1 MHSDSVNPA
10 GKAPFPEQTGDFK
23 RVADIKLE
31 FADVRLVKWISQKTG
46 LKVVWA
52 DVEGVP
58 PQQPQKVSDEPS
70 VNHALILA
78 GPLVQGYFSV
88 ITEIFDDSGRP
99 HTLEHLIF
107 MGSEQYPYKGVLDT
121 VANRSFA
128 NGTNAWTDT
137 TNTTYTIGTAGE
149 EGFLSITPVYLD
161 HVLYPTMTQAA
172 FVTEVH
178 NINGKGEDSG
188 VVYSEMQGRENGSG
202 DLMQLRL
209 QRTLYSKKNALRSET
224 GGMMEALRVLKVEEI
239 RQYHASSYVPHNLTL
254 IVIGRSLDPIKLLQT
269 LESQTV
275 PTIVAHK
282 QDNGPHPSGWKR
294 PFVESSTAE
303 HPPRLPESLTET
315 VQFPEK
321 DESTG
326 ELMMSWI
333 GVPANDYV
341 TDLALDMMGYYLTE
355 SAVSPL
361 YKEFVEIDEPS
372 CTDISFYGSTEN
384 PTIITAYL
392 SSVPAEL
399 LSTLP
404 EQFKTAL
411 KRIVNDGIDMERMK
425 SVLER
430 KKLQLLDGIETDP
443 ADMLSTSILADVLF
457 GAEDASDLEPSHMAL
472 SHYRELEG
480 WTADKWAQLLNKY
493 VADAPSVTIIGQ
505 PSAALADKL
514 EREEKAR
521 ISANKVRYGEEGL
534 AKLAKEIEDAQA
546 ENDKEIPSQV
556 ISQFKVP
563 DVKGIQWINVESA
576 RSRGVAYEDGMPANE
591 VQEHV
596 DADGVDLPLF
606 VQFDHI
612 NSQFIEVSVVLFP
625 DEATS
630 QELRALL
637 SIYLD
642 SFFSL
647 PITREDGTELSYE
660 DVVRTLDAETLSY
673 TIDINSPL
681 QEGITLRIKVAKDK
695 YTTAISWI
703 RDLLY
708 NSKFSVDRLKVSTS
722 KAIQNLPSEKRDGA
736 DVSYATYRQMISGP
750 VSTNVALNLLNRVE
764 ILPVLARRLKE
775 EPQAVVGQFEEFRRG
790 FVNPKSM
797 RIQVK
802 GNVLNLEQ
810 PAKAWTTHFKHVDK
824 IEKRDLVPVK
834 LSSTVLGPLGQQ
846 PSKKIVVFGLS
857 SIESSFAYHVA
868 KGPDSWTHPDMPAL
882 TVARAVLN
890 AMEGFL
896 WKFIRGAGLAYGA
909 SISQDVESGLIY
921 YRVFKS
927 PDSHKAFVAARD
939 LLKQLVSGELKIDE
953 LTVESAKSSL
963 AYNTAAKESTI
974 SDAAA
979 ASFNNMLFG
988 LPQNHGRIALANTA
1002 NVTVDDIQRVIKT
1015 WIAPMFEPDTSIGAV
1030 SSGLAKMEDIASR
1043 FEQLGYEVERR
1054 TFDQDDDG
1062 SSEEESGSE
1071 GSGSESE

>member
-1 MHSDSVNPA
+1 MTTSNNNNNNMRLNASSSSGSQTA
-10 GKAPFPEQTGDFK
+10 AASFPEQTGDFK

-31 FADVRLVKWISQKTG
+31 FADVRLVKWISQTTG

-52 DVEGVP
+52 DVE
-58 PQQPQKVSDEPS
+58 
-70 VNHALILA
+70 

-209 QRTLYSKKNALRSET
+209 QRTLYGKKNALRSET

-239 RQYHASSYVPHNLTL
+239 RQYHASSYVPQNLTL
-254 IVIGRSLDPIKLLQT
+254 IVIGRALDPTKLLQT
-269 LESQTV
+269 LESQTL

-282 QDNGPHPSGWKR
+282 QNNGPRPAGWKR

-303 HPPRLPESLTET
+303 NPPHLTESKTET
-315 VQFPEK
+315 VKFPEK

-333 GVPANDYV
+333 GVSANDYV
-341 TDLALDMMGYYLTE
+341 TDLALEMMGQYLTD

-361 YKEFVEIDEPS
+361 YKQFVEIDDPA
-372 CTDISFYGSTEN
+372 CTDISFYSSTEN

-399 LSTLP
+399 LTTLP
-404 EQFKTAL
+404 DQFKTAL
-411 KRIVNDGIDMERMK
+411 KRIAGDGIDMQRMK

-430 KKLQLLDGIETDP
+430 KKLQLLDGVETDP
-443 ADMLSTSILADVLF
+443 AEMLSASILSDVLF
-457 GAEDASDLEPSHMAL
+457 GAEDASDLEPSHKAL

-480 WTADKWAQLLNKY
+480 WSAQQWAQLLSKY
-493 VADAPSVTIIGQ
+493 IANAPAITVVGQ
-505 PSAALADKL
+505 PSAELADKL
-514 EREEKAR
+514 EKEEKAR
-521 ISANKVRYGEEGL
+521 IAANVEKFGEKGL
-534 AKLAKEIEDAQA
+534 AKLAKEIEDAQS
-546 ENDKEIPSQV
+546 ENDKEIPSNV

-563 DVKGIQWINVESA
+563 DVKGIQWINVDSA
-576 RSRGVAYEDGMPANE
+576 RSRGVAFEDGLPEND
-591 VQEHV
+591 VQRHV
-596 DADGVDLPLF
+596 DADNVDLPLF

-612 NSQFIEVSVVLFP
+612 NSQFIEISVALFP
-625 DEATS
+625 DDGTS
-630 QELRALL
+630 QVLRSLL
-637 SIYLD
+637 PIYLD

-647 PITREDGTELSYE
+647 PVTRQDGTELSYE

-695 YTTAISWI
+695 YTTAIAWI
-703 RDLLY
+703 RDLLF

-722 KAIQNLPSEKRDGA
+722 KATQNLPSEKRDGS

-764 ILPVLARRLKE
+764 VLPKLARRLKE
-775 EPQAVVGQFEEFRRG
+775 EPDVVVAQFEELRRG
-790 FVNPKSM
+790 LVNPKSM

-802 GNVLNLEQ
+802 GDILSLDEPVKSWL
-810 PAKAWTTHFKHVDK
+810 THFKQVDK
-824 IEKRDLVPVK
+824 FEKRDLVPVK
-834 LSSTVLGPLGQQ
+834 LSKSVLGPLGQQ
-846 PSKKIVVFGLS
+846 PAKKIIVFGLS
-857 SIESSFAYHVA
+857 SIESSFAYHVT
-868 KGPDSWTHPDMPAL
+868 KGPNSWTHPDMPAL

-953 LTVESAKSSL
+953 LTIESAKSSL

-974 SDAAA
+974 SDAAS

-1002 NVTVDDIQRVIKT
+1002 NVTVDDIQRVIKE
-1015 WIAPMFEPDTSIGAV
+1015 WIAPMFEPSSSIGAV
-1030 SSGLAKMEDIASR
+1030 ASGLAKMDDIASR
-1043 FEQLGYEVERR
+1043 FEELGYQVERR
-1054 TFDQDDDG
+1054 TFGKGDE
-1062 SSEEESGSE
+1062 SEDESGSE
-1071 GSGSESE
+1071 ASGSGSESESD